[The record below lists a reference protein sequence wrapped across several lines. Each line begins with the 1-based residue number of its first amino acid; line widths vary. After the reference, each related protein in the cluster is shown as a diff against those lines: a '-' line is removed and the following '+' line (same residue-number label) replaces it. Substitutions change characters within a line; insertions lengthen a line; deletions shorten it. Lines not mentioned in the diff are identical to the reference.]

1 MSTFEGLRRRVRMI
15 GYRIGRFADDVRG
28 MAAIEA
34 GFIFPVMVTLYVG
47 LVDITNLVTVN
58 RRVTIT
64 ASTIADLTTQIDTTT
79 TTDDLD
85 GIFDAARAIFE
96 PLPTTNIS
104 LSLFT
109 FRLVNDNPT
118 LQWKYNNGHVCGAT
132 PAASEAMQNLMADG
146 NDIVVARVCYDQQPL
161 IGSFLGSAPIQLED
175 EILLRP
181 RQSSTLTCTDCP
193 TS

>member
-1 MSTFEGLRRRVRMI
+1 
-15 GYRIGRFADDVRG
+15 

-34 GFIFPVMVTLYVG
+34 GFIFPVMLTLYVG
-47 LVDITNLVTVN
+47 LVDATNLVSVN

-64 ASTIADLTTQIDTTT
+64 TSTVADLATQADTTI

-96 PLPTTNIS
+96 PIPTSSIS
-104 LSLFT
+104 IAVYD

-118 LQWKYNNGHVCGAT
+118 LMWKHNNGQVCGAT
-132 PAASEAMQNLMADG
+132 PTASEDMKNLMADG
-146 NDIVVARVCYDQQPL
+146 NDVLVARVCFDQEPL
-161 IGSFLGSAPIQLED
+161 IGTFMGSAPIQLED
-175 EILLRP
+175 EIILRP
-181 RQSSTLTCTDCP
+181 RQSNTLTCTDCP

>member
-1 MSTFEGLRRRVRMI
+1 MTTLEGLRMNARMI
-15 GYRIGRFADDVRG
+15 GYGFRRFIDDVRG

-34 GFIFPVMVTLYVG
+34 GFIFPVMLTLYVG
-47 LVDITNLVTVN
+47 LVDATNLVSVN

-64 ASTIADLTTQIDTTT
+64 TSTVADLATQADTTIT
-79 TTDDLD
+79 KDDLD

-96 PLPTTNIS
+96 PIS
-104 LSLFT
+104 TSSISIAVYD

-118 LQWKYNNGHVCGAT
+118 LMWKHNNGQVCGAT
-132 PAASEAMQNLMADG
+132 PTASEDMANLMADG
-146 NDIVVARVCYDQQPL
+146 NDVLVARVCFDQELL
-161 IGSFLGSAPIQLED
+161 IGTFMGSAPIQLED
-175 EILLRP
+175 EIILRP